1 MRILK
6 RVFVSI
12 LSMVMI
18 ISSNST
24 VFAMASDDNGKNIN
38 AIPN

>member
-24 VFAMASDDNGKNIN
+24 VFAMASE
-38 AIPN
+38 